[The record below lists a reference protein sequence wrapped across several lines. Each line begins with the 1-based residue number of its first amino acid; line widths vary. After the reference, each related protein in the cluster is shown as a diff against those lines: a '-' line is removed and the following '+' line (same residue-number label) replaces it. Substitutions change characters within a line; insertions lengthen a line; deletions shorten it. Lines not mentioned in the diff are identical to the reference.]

1 MNTKYWVALNAVPRL
16 GPKTFQNILARFGK
30 LELVFN
36 ASIEE
41 LCVVPRLN
49 QTMAEHILGTDLDDV
64 ELELRSLYEEGI
76 EVITL
81 KDDEY
86 PTNLKQISD
95 APPVLFKMGKF
106 HEQDNQAVAIIGT
119 RKPSKSG
126 LNCARY
132 LAKELASRGFTIV
145 SGLALGIDTAAHE
158 GALDANGRTIG
169 VLGSGIRV
177 IHPRRNR
184 ELSRQVISNGALIS
198 EMQPDAPP
206 SPANLMSR
214 DRITSGLALGTIV
227 VEAQRKSGSM
237 DTANRTRKQNRVLFA
252 VDNGSDGNVKLL
264 QEGATPISGLNA
276 RNVDIIV
283 DIIVEKLKIGVDL
296 GNKSNQLEFF

>member
-1 MNTKYWVALNAVPRL
+1 MNTKYWLALNSVPRL
-16 GPKTFQNILARFGK
+16 GPNTFQNILARFGK
-30 LELVFN
+30 PEKVFKV
-36 ASIEE
+36 SIEE
-41 LCVVPRLN
+41 LCVVPRLS
-49 QTMAEHILGTDLDDV
+49 QTMAEHILGINLDAV
-64 ELELRSLYEEGI
+64 ELEIQSLDEEGI

-86 PTNLKQISD
+86 PQNLKQISD

-106 HEQDNQAVAIIGT
+106 QEQDNQAVAIIGT
-119 RKPSKSG
+119 RKPSKNG
-126 LNCARY
+126 LNCAKY

-177 IHPRRNR
+177 IHPRRNQ

-198 EMQPDAPP
+198 ELQPDAPP

-227 VEAQRKSGSM
+227 VEAQGKSGSM
-237 DTANRTRKQNRVLFA
+237 DTANRTQKQNRVLFV
-252 VDNGSDGNVKLL
+252 VDNNSDGNVKLL
-264 QEGATPISGLNA
+264 QEGAIPISGLNT
-276 RNVDIIV
+276 RNVDM
-283 DIIVEKLKIGVDL
+283 IVEKLKVGVDL

>member
-95 APPVLFKMGKF
+95 APPVLFKMRKL
-106 HEQDNQAVAIIGT
+106 HEENNQD
-119 RKPSKSG
+119 
-126 LNCARY
+126 
-132 LAKELASRGFTIV
+132 
-145 SGLALGIDTAAHE
+145 
-158 GALDANGRTIG
+158 
-169 VLGSGIRV
+169 
-177 IHPRRNR
+177 
-184 ELSRQVISNGALIS
+184 
-198 EMQPDAPP
+198 
-206 SPANLMSR
+206 
-214 DRITSGLALGTIV
+214 
-227 VEAQRKSGSM
+227 
-237 DTANRTRKQNRVLFA
+237 
-252 VDNGSDGNVKLL
+252 VD
-264 QEGATPISGLNA
+264 QT
-276 RNVDIIV
+276 
-283 DIIVEKLKIGVDL
+283 
-296 GNKSNQLEFF
+296 